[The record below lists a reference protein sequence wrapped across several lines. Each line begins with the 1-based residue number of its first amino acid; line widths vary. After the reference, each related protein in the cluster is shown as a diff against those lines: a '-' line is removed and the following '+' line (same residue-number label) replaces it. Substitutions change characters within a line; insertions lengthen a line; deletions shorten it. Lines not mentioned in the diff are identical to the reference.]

1 MEEKIVKEETILNNK
16 GYSLLEAIVII
27 AILGVL
33 TGFMATSSGLF
44 DGRRVKA
51 CADSVS
57 SLLDK
62 VRLANLGK
70 DEVTLTIYK
79 DTDKAIKAKIVTK
92 IVSRNNDS
100 ITENITEKTFI
111 EDVSN
116 DNVEMSYST
125 DISGSAE
132 NPAGAAGMVFN
143 FNRNT
148 GAIKDTSPN
157 GIQCII
163 LRKGNAEKKI
173 KIYAATGKIIVE

>member
-1 MEEKIVKEETILNNK
+1 MNNK

-79 DTDKAIKAKIVTK
+79 DTDQAIKAKIVTK
-92 IVSRNNDS
+92 IMSRNDS
-100 ITENITEKTFI
+100 ITKTFI
-111 EDVSN
+111 EDVSD

>member
-1 MEEKIVKEETILNNK
+1 M
-16 GYSLLEAIVII
+16 
-27 AILGVL
+27 
-33 TGFMATSSGLF
+33 
-44 DGRRVKA
+44 
-51 CADSVS
+51 
-57 SLLDK
+57 
-62 VRLANLGK
+62 RLANLGK

-79 DTDKAIKAKIVTK
+79 DTDQAIKAKIVTK
-92 IVSRNNDS
+92 IVSRNDS
-100 ITENITEKTFI
+100 ITEKTFI
-111 EDVSN
+111 EDVSD

>member
-1 MEEKIVKEETILNNK
+1 MEEEIVKEETILNNK

-79 DTDKAIKAKIVTK
+79 DTDQAIKAKIVTK
-92 IVSRNNDS
+92 IMSRNDS
-100 ITENITEKTFI
+100 ITKTFI

-148 GAIKDTSPN
+148 GAIRDTSPN

>member
-1 MEEKIVKEETILNNK
+1 MNNK

-92 IVSRNNDS
+92 IMSSNRS
-100 ITENITEKTFI
+100 ITEKTFI
-111 EDVSN
+111 EDVSD

>member
-1 MEEKIVKEETILNNK
+1 MEEEIVKEETILNNK

-79 DTDKAIKAKIVTK
+79 DTDQAIKAKIVTK
-92 IVSRNNDS
+92 IVSRNDS
-100 ITENITEKTFI
+100 ITEKTFI
-111 EDVSN
+111 EDVSD

>member
-1 MEEKIVKEETILNNK
+1 MEEEIVKEETILNNK

-79 DTDKAIKAKIVTK
+79 DTDQAIKAKIVTK
-92 IVSRNNDS
+92 IASRNDS
-100 ITENITEKTFI
+100 MTEKTFI

>member
-1 MEEKIVKEETILNNK
+1 MEEEIVKEETILNNK
-16 GYSLLEAIVII
+16 GYSLMEAIVII

-79 DTDKAIKAKIVTK
+79 DTDQAIKAKIVTK
-92 IVSRNNDS
+92 IMSRNDS
-100 ITENITEKTFI
+100 ITEKTFI
-111 EDVSN
+111 EDVSD

>member
-79 DTDKAIKAKIVTK
+79 DTDQAIKAKIVTK
-92 IVSRNNDS
+92 IMSSNRS
-100 ITENITEKTFI
+100 TTEKEFI

>member
-62 VRLANLGK
+62 VRMANLGK

-79 DTDKAIKAKIVTK
+79 DTDQAIKAKIVTK
-92 IVSRNNDS
+92 IMSRNDS
-100 ITENITEKTFI
+100 ITKTFI

>member
-1 MEEKIVKEETILNNK
+1 MEEEIVKEETILNNK

-79 DTDKAIKAKIVTK
+79 DTDQAIKAKIVTK
-92 IVSRNNDS
+92 VVLKNDS
-100 ITENITEKTFI
+100 TTEKTFI
-111 EDVSN
+111 EDVSD

-125 DISGSAE
+125 DISGSSE
-132 NPAGAAGMVFN
+132 NLAGAAGMVFN

>member
-1 MEEKIVKEETILNNK
+1 LEEEIVKEETILNNK

-79 DTDKAIKAKIVTK
+79 DTDQAIKAKIVTK
-92 IVSRNNDS
+92 IMSSNRS
-100 ITENITEKTFI
+100 TTEKEFI

>member
-1 MEEKIVKEETILNNK
+1 MEEEIVKEETILNNK

-79 DTDKAIKAKIVTK
+79 DTDQAIKAKIVTK
-92 IVSRNNDS
+92 IVSRNDS
-100 ITENITEKTFI
+100 IEKTFI

-125 DISGSAE
+125 DISGSSE

>member
-1 MEEKIVKEETILNNK
+1 MIMNNK
-16 GYSLLEAIVII
+16 GYSLLEAVVII

-33 TGFMATSSGLF
+33 TGFIATSTGLF

-57 SLLDK
+57 SLMDK
-62 VRLANLGK
+62 VRMANLGK
-70 DEVTLTIYK
+70 DEVSLTIYK
-79 DTDKAIKAKIVTK
+79 DSDKAIKAKIVTK
-92 IVSRNNDS
+92 VKLRNDVV
-100 ITENITEKTFI
+100 TEREFI

-125 DISGSAE
+125 DISGRAE
-132 NPAGAAGMVFN
+132 NPTGTEGMRFT

-148 GAIKDTSPN
+148 GSVNQTTPSDIK
-157 GIQCII
+157 CII

-173 KIYAATGKIIVE
+173 KIYAATGKIVVE

>member
-1 MEEKIVKEETILNNK
+1 MNNK

-79 DTDKAIKAKIVTK
+79 DTDQAIKAKIVTK
-92 IVSRNNDS
+92 IVSKNES
-100 ITENITEKTFI
+100 VTEKTFI

>member
-1 MEEKIVKEETILNNK
+1 MEKEIVKEETILNNK

-79 DTDKAIKAKIVTK
+79 DTDQAIKAKIVTK
-92 IVSRNNDS
+92 IVSRNDS
-100 ITENITEKTFI
+100 ITEKTFI
-111 EDVSN
+111 EDVSD

>member
-1 MEEKIVKEETILNNK
+1 MEEEIVKEETILNNK

-33 TGFMATSSGLF
+33 MGFMATSSGLF

-62 VRLANLGK
+62 VRLANMGK

-79 DTDKAIKAKIVTK
+79 DTDQAIKAKIVTK
-92 IVSRNNDS
+92 IVSRNDS
-100 ITENITEKTFI
+100 ITEKTFI

>member
-1 MEEKIVKEETILNNK
+1 MEEEIVKEETILNNK

-79 DTDKAIKAKIVTK
+79 DTDQAIKAKIVNK
-92 IVSRNNDS
+92 IMSSNRS
-100 ITENITEKTFI
+100 TTEKEFI

>member
-1 MEEKIVKEETILNNK
+1 LEEEIVKEETILNNK

-79 DTDKAIKAKIVTK
+79 DTDQAIKAKIVTQ
-92 IVSRNNDS
+92 
-100 ITENITEKTFI
+100 
-111 EDVSN
+111 
-116 DNVEMSYST
+116 
-125 DISGSAE
+125 
-132 NPAGAAGMVFN
+132 
-143 FNRNT
+143 NT
-148 GAIKDTSPN
+148 
-157 GIQCII
+157 
-163 LRKGNAEKKI
+163 
-173 KIYAATGKIIVE
+173 

>member
-1 MEEKIVKEETILNNK
+1 MNNK

-79 DTDKAIKAKIVTK
+79 DTDQAIKAKIVTK
-92 IVSRNNDS
+92 IVSRNDS
-100 ITENITEKTFI
+100 IEKTFI
-111 EDVSN
+111 EDVSD

-173 KIYAATGKIIVE
+173 KLYAATGKIIVE

>member
-51 CADSVS
+51 CADRVS

-79 DTDKAIKAKIVTK
+79 DTDQAIKAKIVTK
-92 IVSRNNDS
+92 IVSRNDS
-100 ITENITEKTFI
+100 ITEKTFI

>member
-1 MEEKIVKEETILNNK
+1 MEEEIVKEETILNNK
-16 GYSLLEAIVII
+16 GYSLLVAIVII

-79 DTDKAIKAKIVTK
+79 DTDQAIKAKIVTK
-92 IVSRNNDS
+92 IVSRSNDS
-100 ITENITEKTFI
+100 ITEKITEKTFI
-111 EDVSN
+111 EDVSD

>member
-1 MEEKIVKEETILNNK
+1 MNNK

-79 DTDKAIKAKIVTK
+79 DTDQAIKAKIVTK
-92 IVSRNNDS
+92 IVSRNDS
-100 ITENITEKTFI
+100 IEKTFI
-111 EDVSN
+111 EDVSD

>member
-79 DTDKAIKAKIVTK
+79 DTDQAIKAKIVTK
-92 IVSRNNDS
+92 IMSRNDS
-100 ITENITEKTFI
+100 IEKTFI
-111 EDVSN
+111 EDVSD

>member
-1 MEEKIVKEETILNNK
+1 MNNK

-79 DTDKAIKAKIVTK
+79 DTDQAIKAKIVTK
-92 IVSRNNDS
+92 IMSSNRS
-100 ITENITEKTFI
+100 TTEKEFI

-125 DISGSAE
+125 DISGSTE

>member
-1 MEEKIVKEETILNNK
+1 MEEEIVKEETILNNK

-79 DTDKAIKAKIVTK
+79 DTDQAIKAKIVTK
-92 IVSRNNDS
+92 IMSSNRS
-100 ITENITEKTFI
+100 TTEKEFI

-125 DISGSAE
+125 DISGSSE
-132 NPAGAAGMVFN
+132 SPAGAAGMVFN

>member
-1 MEEKIVKEETILNNK
+1 MEEEIVKEETILNNK

-62 VRLANLGK
+62 VRLANMGK

-79 DTDKAIKAKIVTK
+79 DTDQAIKAKIVTK
-92 IVSRNNDS
+92 IVSRNDS
-100 ITENITEKTFI
+100 ITEKTFI
-111 EDVSN
+111 EDVSD

>member
-1 MEEKIVKEETILNNK
+1 MNNK

-79 DTDKAIKAKIVTK
+79 DTDQAIKAKIVTK
-92 IVSRNNDS
+92 IMSRNDS
-100 ITENITEKTFI
+100 ITKTFI

>member
-70 DEVTLTIYK
+70 DEVTLSIYK
-79 DTDKAIKAKIVTK
+79 DTDQAIKAKIVTK
-92 IVSRNNDS
+92 IVSRNDS
-100 ITENITEKTFI
+100 MTEKITEKTFI
-111 EDVSN
+111 EDVSD

>member
-1 MEEKIVKEETILNNK
+1 MEEEIVKEETILNNK

-79 DTDKAIKAKIVTK
+79 DTNQAIKAKIVTK
-92 IVSRNNDS
+92 KMSSNRS
-100 ITENITEKTFI
+100 ITEKTFI

>member
-1 MEEKIVKEETILNNK
+1 MEEEIVKEETILNNK

-62 VRLANLGK
+62 VRMANLGK

-79 DTDKAIKAKIVTK
+79 DTDQAIKAKIVTK
-92 IVSRNNDS
+92 IMSRNDS
-100 ITENITEKTFI
+100 ITKTFI

>member
-79 DTDKAIKAKIVTK
+79 DTDQAIKAKIVTK
-92 IVSRNNDS
+92 IVSKNES
-100 ITENITEKTFI
+100 VTEKTFI

>member
-70 DEVTLTIYK
+70 DEVTLIIYK
-79 DTDKAIKAKIVTK
+79 DTDQAIKAKIVTK
-92 IVSRNNDS
+92 IVSRNDS
-100 ITENITEKTFI
+100 ITEKTFI
-111 EDVSN
+111 EDVSD

>member
-1 MEEKIVKEETILNNK
+1 MEEEIVKEETILNNK

-70 DEVTLTIYK
+70 DEVK
-79 DTDKAIKAKIVTK
+79 
-92 IVSRNNDS
+92 SQDS
-100 ITENITEKTFI
+100 HQ
-111 EDVSN
+111 
-116 DNVEMSYST
+116 
-125 DISGSAE
+125 GS
-132 NPAGAAGMVFN
+132 V
-143 FNRNT
+143 
-148 GAIKDTSPN
+148 
-157 GIQCII
+157 
-163 LRKGNAEKKI
+163 KK
-173 KIYAATGKIIVE
+173 

>member
-79 DTDKAIKAKIVTK
+79 DTDQAIKAKIVTK
-92 IVSRNNDS
+92 IMSRNDS
-100 ITENITEKTFI
+100 ITKTFI

>member
-1 MEEKIVKEETILNNK
+1 MEEEIVKEETILNNK

-79 DTDKAIKAKIVTK
+79 DTDQAIKAKIVTK
-92 IVSRNNDS
+92 IASRNDS
-100 ITENITEKTFI
+100 ITEKTFI
-111 EDVSN
+111 EDVSD

>member
-1 MEEKIVKEETILNNK
+1 MEEEIVKEETILNNK

-62 VRLANLGK
+62 VRMANLGK

-92 IVSRNNDS
+92 IMSRNNDS
-100 ITENITEKTFI
+100 INESITEKTFI
-111 EDVSN
+111 EDVSD

-173 KIYAATGKIIVE
+173 KIYAATEKIIVE

>member
-1 MEEKIVKEETILNNK
+1 MTKV
-16 GYSLLEAIVII
+16 
-27 AILGVL
+27 VL
-33 TGFMATSSGLF
+33 
-44 DGRRVKA
+44 K
-51 CADSVS
+51 
-57 SLLDK
+57 
-62 VRLANLGK
+62 
-70 DEVTLTIYK
+70 
-79 DTDKAIKAKIVTK
+79 
-92 IVSRNNDS
+92 NDS
-100 ITENITEKTFI
+100 TTEKTFI

>member
-92 IVSRNNDS
+92 IVSRNDS
-100 ITENITEKTFI
+100 ITEKTFI
-111 EDVSN
+111 EDVSD

-157 GIQCII
+157 GIQC
-163 LRKGNAEKKI
+163 KAE
-173 KIYAATGKIIVE
+173 

>member
-79 DTDKAIKAKIVTK
+79 DTDQAIKAKIVTK
-92 IVSRNNDS
+92 IMSRNDS
-100 ITENITEKTFI
+100 VTKTFI

-125 DISGSAE
+125 DISGSSE

>member
-1 MEEKIVKEETILNNK
+1 MNNK

-33 TGFMATSSGLF
+33 AGFMATSSGLF

-79 DTDKAIKAKIVTK
+79 DTNQAIKAKIVTK
-92 IVSRNNDS
+92 IMSSNRS
-100 ITENITEKTFI
+100 ITEKTFI